1 MTTTPSPEASQ
12 DPGESPVG
20 NPPTTVATQSSQE
33 PEESPLYHISFE
45 RIDEMRRSAVTL
57 LADRRGPGCP
67 SLLLPKHELDDPQE
81 LLNEIA
87 EYSAGEE
94 GFISS
99 NMPLQE
105 IVFRMLLTRRN
116 QPTTLEELHN
126 ELTER
131 WSTPVRPINITL
143 KSLERILNSDNYY
156 GFAPK

>member
-1 MTTTPSPEASQ
+1 M
-12 DPGESPVG
+12 
-20 NPPTTVATQSSQE
+20 
-33 PEESPLYHISFE
+33 
-45 RIDEMRRSAVTL
+45 

-67 SLLLPKHELDDPQE
+67 SLLQPNHELDNPQE

-94 GFISS
+94 GFINS

-116 QPTTLEELHN
+116 QPTSLEELHH